1 MDNFTAFNSAFEC
14 INVGMF
20 RACYNMNVLFLA
32 GESGF
37 NTWEQ
42 IYSGNDTF
50 YEDKGLTM
58 YTIYQ
63 YRVTT
68 FNRYGHNISQ
78 PSDRVA
84 TFGGKPL
91 RPPVVMVTA
100 VDYASVFVEWITPS
114 KIYSSHYIS
123 QFIKKLLRRNCLAR
137 MYTGNTVNQFNLV
150 AIKFSVL
157 KVLNIRQ

>member
-1 MDNFTAFNSAFEC
+1 MYVSC
-14 INVGMF
+14 MLYVNV
-20 RACYNMNVLFLA
+20 RFLA

-42 IYSGNDTF
+42 IYSGNETF

-78 PSDRVA
+78 PSERVA

-114 KIYSSHYIS
+114 KIYFKSLHFSIYKEAAP
-123 QFIKKLLRRNCLAR
+123 KKLCSKN
-137 MYTGNTVNQFNLV
+137 VQ
-150 AIKFSVL
+150 
-157 KVLNIRQ
+157 